1 MGTGGVRTTAKRVV
15 GDEASYGIT
24 VKGKGGKDTND
35 IQDLVDMWR
44 LIYIYTNNMI
54 YDKKVY

>member
-35 IQDLVDMWR
+35 IQDLVDM
-44 LIYIYTNNMI
+44 
-54 YDKKVY
+54 